1 MKLLRFGEPGSEK
14 PGAIDDDGRIRDLSA
29 HIDDIGPAQLD
40 DATLA
45 TLRAI
50 DLKSLPAVPASI
62 RRGPPVNDIRKVVC
76 IGLNY
81 SDHAAESG
89 LPIPEEPVVFMKA
102 DTSISGPNDDV
113 LMPLVSRKLDWEV
126 ELGIIIGKQAHYV
139 EESEALDYVA
149 GYCVVN
155 DVSERE
161 FQIEG
166 TGQWTKGKS
175 HDTFCPVGPEL
186 TTRDE
191 VADPQA
197 LDLWLDI
204 DGKRMQ
210 TGNTSLM
217 IFSVA
222 HIISYLSRYMTLRPG
237 DLISTGT
244 PPGVG
249 LGFKPPRYLKAGEVM
264 SLGIQGLGEISQKVA
279 VHPGSAKV

>member
-1 MKLLRFGEPGSEK
+1 MKLLRFGEPGLEK
-14 PGAIDDDGRIRDLSA
+14 PGAIDQDGRIRDLSEHVA
-29 HIDDIGPAQLD
+29 DISPAELD
-40 DATLA
+40 DAALDR
-45 TLRAI
+45 LRGL

-62 RRGPPVNDIRKVVC
+62 RRGPPVNNFRKIVC

-89 LPIPEEPVVFMKA
+89 LPVPEEPVVFMKA
-102 DTSISGPNDDV
+102 DTSICGPNDDV
-113 LMPLVSRKLDWEV
+113 MMPLVSKKLDWEV
-126 ELGIIIGKQAHYV
+126 ELGVVIGKTAYYV
-139 EESEALDYVA
+139 EESDALDYVA

-166 TGQWTKGKS
+166 TGQWVKGKS
-175 HDTFCPVGPEL
+175 HDTFCPLGPEL

-191 VADPQA
+191 IPDPQQ

-204 DGKRMQ
+204 DGARVQ
-210 TGNTSLM
+210 TGNTSKM

-222 HIISYLSRYMTLRPG
+222 HIVSYLSRYMTLRPG

-249 LGFKPPRYLKAGEVM
+249 LGFKPPRYLKAGEKM
-264 SLGIQGLGEISQKVA
+264 SLGIQGLGEISQTV
-279 VHPGSAKV
+279 VNHPKHS

>member
-1 MKLLRFGEPGSEK
+1 MKLLRYGETGAEK
-14 PGAIDDDGRIRDLSA
+14 PGMLDADGTIRDLSA
-29 HIDDIGPAQLD
+29 HIEDVGPEQLGD
-40 DATLA
+40 EALQA
-45 TLRAI
+45 LRAI
-50 DLKSLPAVPASI
+50 DVASLPAVSEPV
-62 RRGPPVNDIRKVVC
+62 RYGPPVSNIRKIVC

-102 DTSISGPNDDV
+102 DTSITGPNDDV
-113 LMPLVSRKLDWEV
+113 FIPRSSKKLDWEV
-126 ELGIIIGKQAHYV
+126 ELGVIIGKQAKYI
-139 EESEALDYVA
+139 EESQALDYVA

-175 HDTFCPVGPEL
+175 HDSFSPVGPVL

-204 DGKRMQ
+204 DGKRVQ
-210 TGNTSLM
+210 TGSTSLM

-222 HIISYLSRYMTLRPG
+222 HIVSYLSRYMTLRPG

-249 LGFKPPRYLKAGEVM
+249 LGFKPPRYLNAGERM
-264 SLGIQGLGEISQKVA
+264 SLGISGLGDISQIVVQETRA
-279 VHPGSAKV
+279 

>member
-1 MKLLRFGEPGSEK
+1 MKLLRFGEPGFEK
-14 PGAIDDDGRIRDLSA
+14 PGALDADGRIRDLSS
-29 HIDDIGPAQLD
+29 HIDDIGPDQLD
-40 DATLA
+40 DASLA
-45 TLRAI
+45 SLAGI

-62 RRGPPVNDIRKVVC
+62 RRGPPVKGIRKIVC

-102 DTSISGPNDDV
+102 DTSITGPNDDV
-113 LMPLVSRKLDWEV
+113 IMPLVSKKLDWEV
-126 ELGIIIGKQAHYV
+126 ELGIIIGKEAHYI
-139 EESEALDYVA
+139 EESEALEYIA

-175 HDTFCPVGPEL
+175 HDTFCPLGPEL

-191 VADPQA
+191 IPDPQT

-204 DGKRMQ
+204 DGQRVQ
-210 TGNTSLM
+210 TGSTSLM

-222 HIISYLSRYMTLRPG
+222 HIVSYLSRYMTLRPG

-264 SLGIQGLGEISQKVA
+264 TLGIQGLGEISQKV
-279 VHPGSAKV
+279 VNHPRHVS

>member
-1 MKLLRFGEPGSEK
+1 MKLLRFGEPGVEK
-14 PGAIDDDGRIRDLSA
+14 PGALDEDGRIRDLST
-29 HIDDIGPAQLD
+29 HIEDIGPQQLD

-45 TLRAI
+45 SLAAI

-62 RRGPPVNDIRKVVC
+62 RRGPPVNGIRKVVC

-81 SDHAAESG
+81 SDHAEESG
-89 LPIPEEPVVFMKA
+89 LAIPEEPVVFMKA
-102 DTSISGPNDDV
+102 DTSICGPNDDV
-113 LMPLVSRKLDWEV
+113 IMPLVSKKLDWEV

-139 EESEALDYVA
+139 EESEALDHVA

-191 VADPQA
+191 ITDPQA

-204 DGKRMQ
+204 DGKRVQ

-222 HIISYLSRYMTLRPG
+222 HIVSYLSRYMTLRPG

-264 SLGIQGLGEISQKVA
+264 SLGIQGLGEISQKV
-279 VHPGSAKV
+279 VHHPRHG

>member
-1 MKLLRFGEPGSEK
+1 MKLMRVGESGSER
-14 PGAIDDDGRIRDLSA
+14 PAALDADGNIRDLSS
-29 HIDDIGPAQLD
+29 HINDIGPGQLD
-40 DATLA
+40 DVTLA
-45 TLRAI
+45 RLAAI
-50 DLKSLPAVPASI
+50 DLTVLPVLPASS
-62 RRGPPVNDIRKVVC
+62 RLGPPVNGIRKIAC

-89 LPIPEEPVVFMKA
+89 LPIPAEPVVFMKA
-102 DTSISGPNDDV
+102 DTSIAGPNDDV
-113 LMPLVSRKLDWEV
+113 IMPVGSRKLDWEV
-126 ELGIIIGKQAHYV
+126 ELGIIIGKQAQYV
-139 EESEALDYVA
+139 QESDALEYVA

-155 DVSERE
+155 DISERE

-175 HDTFCPVGPEL
+175 HDTFCPLGPEL

-191 VADPQA
+191 IPDPQS

-217 IFSVA
+217 IFGVA
-222 HIISYLSRYMTLRPG
+222 HIVSYLSRYMTLRPG

-264 SLGIQGLGEISQKVA
+264 SLGIQGLGEISQKV
-279 VHPGSAKV
+279 VRHPHDVA

>member
-14 PGAIDDDGRIRDLSA
+14 PGALDADGRIRDLSS
-29 HIDDIGPAQLD
+29 HIEDIGPDQLD
-40 DATLA
+40 DASLA
-45 TLRAI
+45 KLAAI

-62 RRGPPVNDIRKVVC
+62 RRGPPVSGIRKIVC

-89 LPIPEEPVVFMKA
+89 LPIPAEPVVFMKA
-102 DTSISGPNDDV
+102 DTSIAGPNDDV
-113 LMPLVSRKLDWEV
+113 VMPLISKKLDWEV
-126 ELGIIIGKQAHYV
+126 ELGIIMGKEAHYI
-139 EESEALDYVA
+139 EESDALDYIA

-175 HDTFCPVGPEL
+175 HDTFCPLGPEL

-191 VADPQA
+191 IPDPQS

-204 DGKRMQ
+204 DGQRLQ
-210 TGNTSLM
+210 TGSTSLM

-222 HIISYLSRYMTLRPG
+222 HIVSYLSRYMTLRPG

-264 SLGIQGLGEISQKVA
+264 SLGIQGLGEISQTV
-279 VHPGSAKV
+279 VHHPRHRG

>member
-1 MKLLRFGEPGSEK
+1 MKLLRFGESGAEK
-14 PGAIDDDGRIRDLSA
+14 PGILDGDGQIRDLSS

-40 DATLA
+40 DASLA
-45 TLRAI
+45 ALAGL
-50 DLKSLPAVPASI
+50 DLKSLPVVPASV

-89 LPIPEEPVVFMKA
+89 MPIPEEPVVFMKA
-102 DTSISGPNDDV
+102 DTSICGPGDDV
-113 LMPLVSRKLDWEV
+113 IIPIGSSKLDWEV
-126 ELGIIIGKQAHYV
+126 ELGIIIGKEAHYI
-139 EESEALDYVA
+139 EESEALNHVA

-155 DVSERE
+155 DVSERA

-175 HDTFCPVGPEL
+175 HDTFCPLGPEL

-191 VADPQA
+191 IPDPQT

-204 DGKRMQ
+204 DGQRVQ
-210 TGNTSLM
+210 TGTTSLM
-217 IFSVA
+217 IFTVA
-222 HIISYLSRYMTLRPG
+222 HIISYLSRYMTLRAG

-249 LGFKPPRYLKAGEVM
+249 LGFKPQRFLNAGEVM
-264 SLGIQGLGEISQKVA
+264 SLGISGLGEISQKV
-279 VHPGSAKV
+279 VNHPRHNS

>member
-1 MKLLRFGEPGSEK
+1 MKLLRFGESGSEK
-14 PGAIDDDGRIRDLSA
+14 PGALDADGRIRDLSS
-29 HIDDIGPAQLD
+29 HIEDIGPEHLD

-45 TLRAI
+45 RLAAI

-62 RRGPPVNDIRKVVC
+62 RRGPPVNGIRKIVC

-89 LPIPEEPVVFMKA
+89 LAIPEEPVVFMKA

-113 LMPLVSRKLDWEV
+113 LMPLVSKKLDWEV
-126 ELGIIIGKQAHYV
+126 ELGIVIGKQAHYI
-139 EESEALDYVA
+139 EESDALDYIA

-191 VADPQA
+191 IADPQA

-204 DGKRMQ
+204 DGKRVQ

-222 HIISYLSRYMTLRPG
+222 HIVSYLSRYMTLRPG

-264 SLGIQGLGEISQKVA
+264 SLGIQGLGEMSQKV
-279 VHPGSAKV
+279 VNHPGHAN